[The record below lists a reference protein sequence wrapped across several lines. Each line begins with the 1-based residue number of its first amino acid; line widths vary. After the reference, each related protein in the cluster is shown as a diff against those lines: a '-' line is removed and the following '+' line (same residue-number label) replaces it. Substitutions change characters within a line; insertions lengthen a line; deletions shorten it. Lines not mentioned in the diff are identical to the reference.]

1 MSAITPTLY
10 LPIEDAAREL
20 DSKVLI
26 AGAAVARGL
35 SVVIGQQW
43 LLVNNH
49 AAQPLGLMVFKGMN
63 ARQANAMRVASATGH
78 LTAATDEEAMG
89 LADIPYIQR
98 DIDADIADYCDLFLA
113 QGPLHAR
120 AIAGKTKAPDTAI
133 RPVGNARIDLLRP
146 PFTSLFSQE
155 ADALRARF
163 GDFILLNT
171 NIGGVNSA
179 FGGIEQY
186 REVVIRIGWMD
197 PNSPEDNALF
207 ETIVA
212 FDKANMALSR
222 DVATRLSAA
231 FPDRRIIIR
240 PHGSERLD
248 TWLAFAKDNPNIMV
262 IREGRH
268 SSWILASKAVVHT
281 CCTTGLESEILGRPA
296 INLRPEDHQRSLHRV
311 YIANIANLSASTGDQ
326 AIELIRPS
334 LAGDTAIFD
343 EGRDHRMSD
352 LADHITGLDD
362 TFAHERIA
370 EAAASLLLER
380 GGKPGGFRWQPTNPN
395 SYLGAVRR
403 TDYQREKI
411 NLSQPQFEKTWTE
424 LNDLVGQAGGAAI
437 RQIGDSLFLVEPAGR

>member
-1 MSAITPTLY
+1 MSTITPTLY

-26 AGAAVARGL
+26 AGAAVACGL
-35 SVVIGQQW
+35 GVVIGQQW

-49 AAQPLGLMVFKGMN
+49 AAMPLGLMVFKGMN

-98 DIDADIADYCDLFLA
+98 DIDADIAGYCDLFLA

-120 AIAGKTKAPDTAI
+120 AIAEKTKAPVEAVRT
-133 RPVGNARIDLLRP
+133 VGNARIDLLRP
-146 PFTSLFSQE
+146 PFTALFSQE

-171 NIGGVNSA
+171 NIGGVNSN
-179 FGGIEQY
+179 FGGIAQY

-197 PNSPEDNALF
+197 PDNPEDNALF
-207 ETIVA
+207 ETIVD

-222 DVATRLSAA
+222 DVAARLSAA
-231 FPDRRIIIR
+231 FPDKRIIIR

-248 TWLAFAKDNPNIMV
+248 TWLAFAEGFPNITV

-296 INLRPEDHQRSLHRV
+296 VNLRPEDHQRSLHRV
-311 YIANIANLSASTGDQ
+311 YIANIANLSASTSDA
-326 AIELIRPS
+326 AIDLVRPT
-334 LAGDTAIFD
+334 LEGDTTAFD
-343 EGRDHRMSD
+343 IGRGERMMKLRDHI
-352 LADHITGLDD
+352 AGLDD
-362 TFAHERIA
+362 TFAYERIA
-370 EAAASLLLER
+370 EAAASRLLER
-380 GGKPGGFRWQPTNPN
+380 GGVPGGFRWQPTNPDT
-395 SYLGAVRR
+395 YLGAVRR

-411 NLSQPQFEKTWTE
+411 NLSQPQFEKTWAE
-424 LNDLVGQAGGAAI
+424 LNGLVDQAAGVNI
-437 RQIGDSLFLVEPAGR
+437 RQIGDSLFLVEPSAG